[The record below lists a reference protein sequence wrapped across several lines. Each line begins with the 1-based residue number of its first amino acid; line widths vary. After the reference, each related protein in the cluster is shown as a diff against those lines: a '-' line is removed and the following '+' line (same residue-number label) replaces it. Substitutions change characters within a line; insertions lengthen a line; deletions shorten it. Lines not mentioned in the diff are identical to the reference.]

1 MLGCYVDG
9 GVDRLP
15 KNTAEY
21 EDDIIAIPISVSH
34 MDYLKLFN

>member
-9 GVDRLP
+9 SVDRLP

-21 EDDIIAIPISVSH
+21 EDDIIAIPI
-34 MDYLKLFN
+34 LCLNKEINFAF